1 MARRYHSASSI
12 RLGQRCPRAWAYAY
26 IAGLREPDVDWAEIE
41 AGRIVP
47 PRTRSL
53 SLGKAVHA
61 MGEAYF
67 GGSRAP
73 YAWQSLPG
81 QIFASGIG
89 ALPLPAACDEIEVE
103 RPIGDVAV
111 EGAPGG
117 RVLELHGVRWA
128 GCRDLA
134 VRQNNAWLQVDY
146 KTTASL
152 ARYALTPEALRNDLQ
167 CAIYVVDLARRLG
180 LSEVEC
186 RWLYLETK
194 AVRRAMPVNVVVPL
208 EHAIKIVEPAAALAR
223 ELDKLERVEDAEQ
236 VLTACYD
243 YGGCQ
248 YHASAG
254 GPCETVRSVGA
265 YFEREKGKRTTMALD
280 PALLAKFQA
289 LPAPPAPPTAPA
301 PAQPAP
307 AQPTP
312 APVATFGAP
321 APAPAPAQPAPAQ
334 PAPAQPTPAP
344 VATFGTPAPAPA
356 PAPAERP
363 KRRRPPKAQPEPA
376 PAPEPE
382 PAPAPEPE
390 PAPAPEPEP
399 APAPEP
405 PPAPNVATATGFAAA
420 LLELHA
426 ELAEAEAAIM
436 AAIERRGVVLD
447 HIAAAVAAEVARS

>member
-1 MARRYHSASSI
+1 MARRYHSASSTK
-12 RLGQRCPRAWAYAY
+12 LGQRCPRAWAYAY

-67 GGSRAP
+67 GGMRAP

-134 VRQNNAWLQVDY
+134 VRQAGAWLQADY

-152 ARYALTPEALRNDLQ
+152 ARYALTPEALRDDLQ

-180 LSEVEC
+180 LSEVAC

-194 AVRRAMPVNVVVPL
+194 AVRRAMPIDVVVPL

-223 ELDKLERVEDAEQ
+223 ELDTLERVDDAEQ
-236 VLTACYD
+236 ILTACYD

-289 LPAPPAPPTAPA
+289 LPAPPAPPPPAA
-301 PAQPAP
+301 PAQPAQP
-307 AQPTP
+307 AP

-321 APAPAPAQPAPAQ
+321 APAPAPAPEP
-334 PAPAQPTPAP
+334 
-344 VATFGTPAPAPA
+344 
-356 PAPAERP
+356 ERP

-390 PAPAPEPEP
+390 PAPAP
-399 APAPEP
+399 AP

-426 ELAEAEAAIM
+426 ELAEAEAAIV

>member
-12 RLGQRCPRAWAYAY
+12 KLGQRCPRAWAYAY

-47 PRTRSL
+47 PRVRSL

-134 VRQNNAWLQVDY
+134 VRQNNEWLQVDY

-167 CAIYVVDLARRLG
+167 CAIYVVDLAQRLG
-180 LSEVEC
+180 LNEVAC

-194 AVRRAMPVNVVVPL
+194 AVRRAMPIDVVVPL

-236 VLTACYD
+236 ILTACYD

-254 GPCETVRSVGA
+254 GPCEAVRSVGA

-280 PALLAKFQA
+280 PSLLAKFQA
-289 LPAPPAPPTAPA
+289 LPAPPAA
-301 PAQPAP
+301 PAQ
-307 AQPTP
+307 
-312 APVATFGAP
+312 
-321 APAPAPAQPAPAQ
+321 PAQPAPAQ
-334 PAPAQPTPAP
+334 PAQPAPAP
-344 VATFGTPAPAPA
+344 VATFGAPAPAPA

-363 KRRRPPKAQPEPA
+363 KRRRPPKAQPA
-376 PAPEPE
+376 

-447 HIAAAVAAEVARS
+447 HIAAAVAAEVARAARRIASEDIR

>member
-12 RLGQRCPRAWAYAY
+12 KLGQRCPRAWAYAY

-47 PRTRSL
+47 PRVRSL

-67 GGSRAP
+67 GGMRAP

-134 VRQNNAWLQVDY
+134 VRQAGAWLQVDY

-152 ARYALTPEALRNDLQ
+152 ARYALTPEALRDDLQ

-180 LSEVEC
+180 LSEVAC

-194 AVRRAMPVNVVVPL
+194 AVRRAMPIDVVVPL

-223 ELDKLERVEDAEQ
+223 ELDTLERVDDAEQ
-236 VLTACYD
+236 ILTACYD

-280 PALLAKFQA
+280 PSLLAKFQA
-289 LPAPPAPPTAPA
+289 L
-301 PAQPAP
+301 
-307 AQPTP
+307 
-312 APVATFGAP
+312 
-321 APAPAPAQPAPAQ
+321 PAPAQPAPAQ
-334 PAPAQPTPAP
+334 PAPAP
-344 VATFGTPAPAPA
+344 VATFGAPA

-363 KRRRPPKAQPEPA
+363 KRRRPPKAQ
-376 PAPEPE
+376 
-382 PAPAPEPE
+382 PE

-426 ELAEAEAAIM
+426 ELAEAEAAVM
-436 AAIERRGVVLD
+436 AAIERRGVVLSR
-447 HIAAAVAAEVARS
+447 IAAAVAAEVAR